1 MLGSSQ
7 ASRPKTTAQATEGG
21 AIASSVIGADLVV
34 VGSVEGP
41 GTIVVAGA
49 VAGDVRGRHVTVGP
63 GGRIAGSL
71 EAASVRVDGTVE
83 GPITA
88 EAVVVG
94 GAGRVVGIITH
105 NAITIEPGA
114 QVDGRRPW
122 RPAGFLASKRP

>member
-1 MLGSSQ
+1 MIGSSQ
-7 ASRPKTTAQATEGG
+7 ASQPRTNPQGSDGRAV
-21 AIASSVIGADLVV
+21 ASSVIGADLVV
-34 VGSVEGP
+34 VGNVEGP

-49 VAGDVRGRHVTVGP
+49 VSGDVRGRHVTVGP
-63 GGRIAGSL
+63 GGRIEGSL
-71 EAASVRVDGTVE
+71 EASSVRVDGTVE

>member
-1 MLGSSQ
+1 MLGSSH
-7 ASRPKTTAQATEGG
+7 ASQPKTTPRGG
-21 AIASSVIGADLVV
+21 DGRLLAGSVIGADLVV
-34 VGSVEGP
+34 VGSVEGH
-41 GTIVVAGA
+41 GTIVVSGA

-63 GGRIAGSL
+63 GGRIEGSL
-71 EAASVRVDGTVE
+71 EASSVRIDGTVE

-94 GAGRVVGIITH
+94 GAGRVIGIITH